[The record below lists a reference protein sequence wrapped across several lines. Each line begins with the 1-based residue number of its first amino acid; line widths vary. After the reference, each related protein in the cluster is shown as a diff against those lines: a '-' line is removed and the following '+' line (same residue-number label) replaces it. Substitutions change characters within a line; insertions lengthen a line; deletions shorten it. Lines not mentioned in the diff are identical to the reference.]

1 MLTVNFGL
9 SRNFRDEKYD
19 IMRSGSFFHLLPL
32 SRISMTSMIPIL
44 LPENVSLIPQQVV
57 VDETLSVSLR

>member
-1 MLTVNFGL
+1 
-9 SRNFRDEKYD
+9 
-19 IMRSGSFFHLLPL
+19 
-32 SRISMTSMIPIL
+32 MTSMIPIL